1 MRASAS
7 TPRRT
12 DTRCTTSDST
22 GGLMRPIDHSEA
34 KLHHFDIVRKDN
46 DRYAIWLES
55 ATNLGAAESRIEE
68 LTHVWPGEFQV
79 VDRQS
84 HQVVARLRK
93 SPNAPRNH

>member
-1 MRASAS
+1 MR
-7 TPRRT
+7 T
-12 DTRCTTSDST
+12 
-22 GGLMRPIDHSEA
+22 IDHSEA

-46 DRYAIWLES
+46 DKYAIWLES

-68 LTHVWPGEFQV
+68 LTEVWPGEFQV

-93 SPNAPRNH
+93 SPNGGRDRFDEH

>member
-1 MRASAS
+1 LPINIQCTSNFSWGLGMR
-7 TPRRT
+7 T
-12 DTRCTTSDST
+12 
-22 GGLMRPIDHSEA
+22 IDHSEA

-46 DRYAIWLES
+46 DKYAIWLES

-68 LTHVWPGEFQV
+68 LTEVWPGEFQV

-93 SPNAPRNH
+93 SPSVGRDRFHEQ